1 MQNNGIV
8 WGSIANGAPDEL
20 TWFNLTRIKD
30 SFTISD
36 AIRAED
42 CIYKIGD
49 DDIEPVYVQTYH
61 YDPKFQG
68 FFKGEKKDMGGLK
81 DITITATNI
90 TKIDDNPVALVK
102 IRCRDDEDFTGT
114 WIEFS
119 ELDMM
124 R

>member
-8 WGSIANGAPDEL
+8 WGSIANGVPDEL

-30 SFTISD
+30 SFTID
-36 AIRAED
+36 DTMRAVD

-49 DDIEPVYVQTYH
+49 DDIEPLYVQTYY
-61 YDPKFQG
+61 YDPDSHE
-68 FFKGEKKDMGGLK
+68 FFEGEKKDMGGLK

-90 TKIDDNPVALVK
+90 TKIEDHPVALVK